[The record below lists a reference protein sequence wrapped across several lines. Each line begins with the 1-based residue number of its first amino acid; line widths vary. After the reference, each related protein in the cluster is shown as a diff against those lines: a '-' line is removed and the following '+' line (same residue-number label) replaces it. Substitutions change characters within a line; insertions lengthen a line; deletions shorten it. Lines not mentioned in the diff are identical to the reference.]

1 MQSPPKP
8 RHPVRSALA
17 VSTACGLALLGLPAA
32 SAAEAD
38 TWSFDFGTPSS
49 PVGDGWTAINEGTS
63 YAAEA
68 GYGIVAAAGS
78 TPVSR
83 HRSTATADAVN
94 DDFVLGTAWGF
105 ALDVPNGSYQVEIR
119 SGDPLAGT
127 STTKTKISLEGEVAG
142 TIQARQSVSTQTW
155 QTTVKDGQLTID
167 VSGEGAGGY
176 VNAIVVTAT
185 AGETPPTTPPATAP
199 PTTPPP
205 TAPSSTIAAPTAV
218 RMAHV
223 TEGSIQ
229 LRWNEVKDAL
239 GYVVSR
245 SDTVGGSYT
254 KVAETKEDVFA
265 TDKVDT
271 TKTRYYKVQAKDA
284 AGLSQPSA
292 AAASSLS
299 SPSAGFPAAGN
310 LTLDFGSGTLAANA
324 VRIDATTAYATD
336 KRAGFVDPAAVTAT
350 DRGGSDALRSDFA
363 TVGDTEFVLDL
374 PNGDYTVDLIAGDA
388 AGATDISITAEQM
401 VKVQQTAK
409 AAGQY
414 LEMSFDIAVVD
425 GQLNLDFGG
434 TAANLNAL
442 VLTQKTPRPAGTKPT
457 VWVTGDSTV
466 QSYTA
471 DYAPQAG
478 WGQMLDRYLS
488 DGVTVE
494 NKAIGGRSSKN
505 FISQGRLDEVL
516 RSIRPGDYLFV
527 QFGHNDNSKGV
538 DDRYAAPADYAEYLR
553 SYIDG
558 ARQRGATPVLVTP
571 VSRRSFNPDTGKFNV
586 SFPEYVA
593 AATALAAETGTDLVD
608 LSASSRAYLDS
619 VGPEAALSVFLHVP
633 AGVYPSRPSG
643 TADDTHFQDYG
654 AIQMA
659 RLIAADVA
667 KLDIPLAGQ
676 VEEAEPPAAVPSA
689 PAKLVAGNISNAGAQ
704 LTWTKVDGADIYKVF
719 RKDAAAG
726 ETGWIL
732 VATSTLAQAAVGN
745 LAEGASYEF
754 RVVAV
759 NAKGD
764 STPSNVVRV
773 ATKAPLF
780 KFDVQLAGNPL
791 MPGYL
796 EASEKSLYTK
806 EKGWGFLS
814 IAGLG
819 GRDRGTNFD
828 PAPNNLERDF
838 LLPTAAHEFAVDVSN
853 GSYAVKTYNGDWIG
867 TSKSDV
873 RIEGKDFGA
882 SNAGKGS
889 VSAKLSQ
896 PVQVLDGQLNLVM
909 TGSSSRLNG
918 IEITPLLLAPSA
930 LTAADVSIGES
941 AATVTLAWAGTDTGS
956 YRVYRK
962 SSTAAKAEALGDVT
976 APAFTDSHAEIGLE
990 YSYHVVALD
999 ASGAESVPSNTIE
1012 VATVDGSVAK
1022 AAVPGKPTVGAVNKN
1037 DVSLS
1042 WQPAAGALF
1051 YQVFRAD
1058 AKADGSFG
1066 DFKLLGRSR
1075 ATSYSDKTVLTTIA
1089 YKYAVASVN
1098 GGGVS
1103 EMSEPVTAEAVTKL
1117 VRQAERLDRAPVAV
1131 QTEKGNYVGW
1141 RMLGLDPEAIAFNV
1155 YRDGVKITDK
1165 PVTGS
1170 TNVLDAEGAAGASYR
1185 ISTVL
1190 NGAEL
1195 WAGEPFAVWNAQTM
1209 DVPLDKPA
1217 DDYTKDGQ
1225 PYSYRASDASIGDV
1239 DGDGSYEIILKWD
1252 PSISKDNSQA
1262 GYTGIVYVDAY
1273 KLDGTRLWR
1282 INLGKNI
1289 RAGAHYT
1296 QFQVYDLDGD
1306 GKAEV
1311 TMKTADGT
1319 VDGAG
1324 TVIGDA
1330 RADHRNS
1337 GGYVLTG
1344 PEFLTVFNGETGA
1357 AVDTIDYTPERGD
1370 VAAWG
1375 DAYGNRVDRFLAGV
1389 AHLDGEHPSV
1399 IFSRGYYTRTV
1410 VAAYDFDGTTLSKRW
1425 VFDSNTAG
1433 EEYRGQGNH
1442 QFSVADV
1449 DGDQKDEIVFGSM
1462 TLDDNGSV
1470 LYNTKLGHGDALHV
1484 SDLDPSRPGLE
1495 VFAVHEE
1502 APSKHGIGATFR
1514 DAATGEV
1521 LWSIPA
1527 TKDTGRGAA
1536 ADIDPN
1542 HPGAEAWAIG
1552 GTVAWNSPVGELH
1565 AANGDLIGT
1574 SIPAA
1579 NFLTWWD
1586 GDLLREITDHAWTE
1600 ETRTGVPTIS
1610 KWDWTTSTSKEIY
1623 RASGTLSNN
1632 DTKGNPS
1639 LQADLF
1645 GDWREELVTRLDDS
1659 SALRIATTVDLTDHR
1674 LRTLQSDPVYR
1685 AGVAWQNTA
1694 YNQPPH
1700 TSYFLGAGM
1709 TTPPAPRIAYT
1720 GSEPAPGQPVNP
1732 EPSFTPEPAGK
1743 SSLKKASQ
1751 LDLGL
1756 GSLKLP
1762 RGASRVTLM
1771 NLEPGEWFY
1780 VYLNES
1786 GLGWHKALG
1795 DGTVQVT
1802 TPDSTRPGD
1811 NKVVLFNGAGSLH
1824 GWEGLKVTGPPV
1836 K

>member
-1 MQSPPKP
+1 MQAPPKYRYP
-8 RHPVRSALA
+8 ARAA
-17 VSTACGLALLGLPAA
+17 VAVTAACGMALLGLPAV
-32 SAAEAD
+32 SAAEPER
-38 TWSFDFGTPSS
+38 WSFDFGTPSS
-49 PVGDGWTAINEGTS
+49 PVGSGWTGVNQGTL
-63 YAAEA
+63 YT
-68 GYGIVAAAGS
+68 AAAGFGIVPVDGVE
-78 TPVSR
+78 PVSR
-83 HRSTATADAVN
+83 HRGMTPADDVN

-105 ALDVPNGSYQVEIR
+105 AVDVPNGSYDVEIR
-119 SGDPLAGT
+119 SGDQLAGT
-127 STTKTKISLEGEVAG
+127 STTKTKISLEGAAAG
-142 TIQARQSVSTQTW
+142 TVQARQAVTTQTW
-155 QTTVKDGQLTID
+155 QTTVADGQLTID
-167 VSGEGAGGY
+167 ITGEGAGGY
-176 VNAIVVTAT
+176 VNAIVITAAT
-185 AGETPPTTPPATAP
+185 DVPPTTEPTDP
-199 PTTPPP
+199 PTTEPTDPP
-205 TAPSSTIAAPTAV
+205 ASAIAAPTAV

-223 TEGSIQ
+223 DEQGVT
-229 LRWNEVKDAL
+229 LRWNEVANAA

-245 SDTVGGSYT
+245 ADTVDGSYT
-254 KVAETKEDVFA
+254 KVAETTGDVFT
-265 TDKVDT
+265 TDPVDT
-271 TKTRYYKVQAKDA
+271 TKVHFYKVQARDA
-284 AGLSQPSA
+284 KGLSVSSSA
-292 AAASSLS
+292 AVSSL
-299 SPSAGFPAAGN
+299 PATPAEFPTSGS
-310 LTLDFGSGTLAANA
+310 LTFDFGSGAVAANA
-324 VRIDATTAYATD
+324 VGIGAGTAYTAES
-336 KRAGFVDPAAVTAT
+336 RAGFVNPAAVAAT

-363 TVGDTEFVLDL
+363 TVGDTEFVVDV
-374 PNGDYTVDLIAGDA
+374 PNADYTVDVIAGDA

-401 VKVQQTAK
+401 AKVQQTAK

-434 TAANLNAL
+434 TAANINAL
-442 VLTQKTPRPAGTKPT
+442 VLTQKSPRQAGAKPT

-466 QSYTA
+466 QSYTS

-478 WGQMLDRYLS
+478 WGQMIDRYLS
-488 DGVTVE
+488 DGVVVE

-516 RSIRPGDYLFV
+516 RGIRPGDYLFV

-553 SYIDG
+553 TYVDG
-558 ARQRGATPVLVTP
+558 AVQRGATPILVTP
-571 VSRRSFNPDTGKFNV
+571 VSRRSFNAETGAFNV

-593 AATALAAETGTDLVD
+593 AASELARDTGTGLVD
-608 LSASSRAYLDS
+608 LSASSLAYLDS
-619 VGPEAALSVFLHVP
+619 IGPEAALSVFLHVP

-643 TADDTHFQDYG
+643 TADDTHFQEYG

-659 RLIAADVA
+659 RLVAADVA
-667 KLDIPLAGQ
+667 KLDIPLAAQ
-676 VEEAEPPAAVPSA
+676 VVEAEAPAEVPAA
-689 PAKLVAGNISNAGAQ
+689 PANLVAGSISNAGAQ
-704 LTWTKVDGADIYKVF
+704 LTWAAVDGADIYKVF
-719 RKDAAAG
+719 RKDADAADSAWSMV
-726 ETGWIL
+726 T
-732 VATSTLAQAAVGN
+732 TSTLPQATVGN
-745 LAEGASYEF
+745 LAEGASYDF

-764 STPSNVVRV
+764 SAPSNTVRV
-773 ATKAPLF
+773 LTKAPLY

-796 EASEKSLYTK
+796 EASEKSLYSK
-806 EKGWGFLS
+806 EKGWGFLNVS
-814 IAGLG
+814 GLG
-819 GRDRGTNFD
+819 GRDRGTGFT
-828 PAPNNLERDF
+828 PAPNDLERDF
-838 LLPTAAHEFAVDVSN
+838 LLPTSAHEFAVDVPN

-873 RIEGKDFGA
+873 IIEGKDFGA

-896 PVQVLDGQLNLVM
+896 PVQVLDGQLNIVM
-909 TGSSSRLNG
+909 GGSSSRLNG

-930 LTAADVSIGES
+930 LAATDVSIGDAS
-941 AATVTLAWAGTDTGS
+941 ATVSLAWTGTDAGS

-962 SSTAAKAEALGDVT
+962 SSTAEAAEPLGEAT
-976 APAFTDSHAEIGLE
+976 ASEFLDSTAEIGLD
-990 YSYHVVALD
+990 YTYYVVALD
-999 ASGAESVPSNTIE
+999 VSGAESVPSNTIE
-1012 VATVDGSVAK
+1012 VATVDSSVAK
-1022 AAVPGKPTVGAVNKN
+1022 AAVPGQPVLGAVNKN

-1042 WQPAAGALF
+1042 WPAADGALF

-1058 AKADGSFG
+1058 AKADGSFS
-1066 DFKLLGRSR
+1066 DFKLLGR
-1075 ATSYSDKTVLTTIA
+1075 AGGTEYKDTSVLTTIA

-1103 EMSEPVTAEAVTKL
+1103 EKSGTVTTEAVTTL
-1117 VRQAERLDRAPVAV
+1117 VRQTERLDRAPVAV
-1131 QTEKGNYVGW
+1131 ATGEGVYVGW

-1155 YRDGVKITDK
+1155 YRDGELVTGA

-1170 TNVLDAEGAAGASYR
+1170 TNVLDAGGTAASSYR

-1195 WAGEPFAVWNAQTM
+1195 WATEPFTVWDSQTL

-1225 PYSYRASDASIGDV
+1225 PYTYRASDASIGDV

-1282 INLGKNI
+1282 IDLGKNI

-1311 TMKTADGT
+1311 TLKTADGT
-1319 VDGAG
+1319 VDGVG

-1330 RADHRNS
+1330 RADYRNS
-1337 GGYVLTG
+1337 SGYVLTG
-1344 PEFLTVFNGETGA
+1344 PEYLTVFNGETGA

-1370 VAAWG
+1370 VGAWG
-1375 DAYGNRVDRFLAGV
+1375 DGYGNRVDRFLAGV

-1399 IFSRGYYTRTV
+1399 VFSRGYYTRTV
-1410 VAAYDFDGTTLSKRW
+1410 VAAYDFDGTSLNERW
-1425 VFDSNTAG
+1425 VFDSNQAG
-1433 EEYRGQGNH
+1433 DEYRGQGNH

-1484 SDLDPSRPGLE
+1484 SDFDPSRPGLE
-1495 VFAVHEE
+1495 VFATHEE

-1527 TKDTGRGAA
+1527 IKDTGRGAM
-1536 ADIDPN
+1536 ADIDPT
-1542 HPGAEAWAIG
+1542 HPGAEGWAIG
-1552 GTVAWNSPVGELH
+1552 GDAAWNSPVGQLV
-1565 AANGDLIGT
+1565 AANGELIST

-1610 KWDWTTSTSKEIY
+1610 KWDWTTNTSKEVY
-1623 RASGTLSNN
+1623 RAEGTLSNN

-1645 GDWREELVTRLDDS
+1645 GDWREEIVTRLDDS
-1659 SALRIATTVDLTDHR
+1659 SALRIATTVDLTENR

-1685 AGVAWQNTA
+1685 MGVAWQNTA

-1700 TSYFLGAGM
+1700 TSYFLGEGM
-1709 TTPPAPRIAYT
+1709 AKPAAPSIAYT
-1720 GSEPAPGQPVNP
+1720 GAEPAPGEAVH
-1732 EPSFTPEPAGK
+1732 PEPAPAPAPADAK
-1743 SSLKKASQ
+1743 TLKKDTQ

-1756 GSLKLP
+1756 DKEKFP
-1762 RGASRVTLM
+1762 RGASEVVLA
-1771 NLEPGEWFY
+1771 NLAAGELFY

-1786 GLGWHKALG
+1786 GLGWHKASA
-1795 DGTVQVT
+1795 DGTITVT
-1802 TPDSTRPGD
+1802 TPDSTRPGN
-1811 NKVVLFNGAGSLH
+1811 NKLVLFNGDGSLH
-1824 GWEGLKVTGPPV
+1824 GWTGIKVTGPPV
-1836 K
+1836 N